1 MTDLPKRKWSTTSP
15 LFHDECFQHLI
26 NKHPDLIFTEITIV
40 KPLSMIQQIKNRQ
53 IIGRNINCCIKC
65 AFLHNM
71 YFTEYPQYTESSLPQ
86 WTIKPLL
93 PMYEPSLPLLGKNPL
108 LPMWHN
114 KSK

>member
-1 MTDLPKRKWSTTSP
+1 
-15 LFHDECFQHLI
+15 
-26 NKHPDLIFTEITIV
+26 
-40 KPLSMIQQIKNRQ
+40 MIQQIKNRQ

-71 YFTEYPQYTESSLPQ
+71 YFTEYPQYKESSLPQ

-93 PMYEPSLPLLGKNPL
+93 PIYEPSLPLLGKNPL

>member
-1 MTDLPKRKWSTTSP
+1 MTDLPKKKWSTTSP